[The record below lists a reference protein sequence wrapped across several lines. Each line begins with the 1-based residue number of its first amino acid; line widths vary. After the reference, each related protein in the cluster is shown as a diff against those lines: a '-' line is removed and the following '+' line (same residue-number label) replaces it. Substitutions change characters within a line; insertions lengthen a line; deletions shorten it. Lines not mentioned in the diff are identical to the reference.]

1 MSRRFLWCLLAAI
14 VPVLTWAAVAVPPP
28 NLHRALEVQRDLVA
42 RSPNDARALN
52 DLGNLLM
59 LAGDLQAAES
69 AYRRALE
76 IEPGKASARYNLAL
90 LLQQLDRRK
99 EAFKQLRLLVTEHP
113 DYAWGWYQIG
123 SLYDLAE
130 QKNKAVE
137 SYARAFRLDPQLAF
151 PEVNPH
157 VIDNRFFTEAL
168 IKSSPGGSAGSM
180 APKAYDEPARITGIL
195 VPPPPIDGEEGPVET
210 TAAEVAETG
219 EEFAGPGD
227 GRSLS
232 EGDLDAEG
240 GVNQIQGGSAGRGR
254 STRSRS
260 PVTRTPSTST
270 RGAGVPR
277 FRSPQRGTAPNG
289 GRDVGSQ
296 VQGTAENPQRGQGAE
311 SEDGAGV
318 DQPNGSRPLTT
329 PRGRVRYRPG
339 TDSTGSL
346 GIDLVPSAD
355 GEVPAE

>member
-14 VPVLTWAAVAVPPP
+14 VPALTWAAVAAPPP
-28 NLHRALEVQRDLVA
+28 NLHRALEVQRDLVV

-59 LAGDLQAAES
+59 LSGDLEAAES

-99 EAFKQLRLLVTEHP
+99 EAFKQLRLLVSEHP

-123 SLYDLAE
+123 SLYDVAG

-151 PEVNPH
+151 SEVNPH
-157 VIDNRFFTEAL
+157 VIENRFFTEAL
-168 IKSSPGGSAGSM
+168 IKSSPGGSAGAL

-195 VPPPPIDGEEGPVET
+195 VPPPPIEGEETSME
-210 TAAEVAETG
+210 TAAEDVPETG
-219 EEFAGPGD
+219 ADEAVGPEGE
-227 GRSLS
+227 RVLS

-240 GVNQIQGGSAGRGR
+240 GVNQIQGGSTGGSRY
-254 STRSRS
+254 TRSRS
-260 PVTRTPSTST
+260 GVTRRPSSST

-277 FRSPQRGTAPNG
+277 FRSPQRGTAPNAG
-289 GRDVGSQ
+289 VQ
-296 VQGTAENPQRGQGAE
+296 VQGTVGSPQGRQGAGA
-311 SEDGAGV
+311 EDGAEAE
-318 DQPNGSRPLTT
+318 QPNGTRPLTT

-339 TDSTGSL
+339 TSSTGSL
-346 GIDLVPSAD
+346 GIDLVPSNG
-355 GEVPAE
+355 GELPAE